1 MPLKDDL
8 YKLGKLRRSPRNFE
22 KVQEQLTELREL
34 SDGAE
39 EALERLAATR
49 EALSE
54 LGGALD
60 DADETLLPWASG
72 LQLAITEF
80 EGALPPDE
88 SDEIRERVSEAE
100 DLAEAFEGA
109 VSDHDYTKQER
120 EDAWGE
126 LLDALI
132 AIADAL

>member
-8 YKLGKLRRSPRNFE
+8 YALSKLKRSKPNFTKIE
-22 KVQEQLTELREL
+22 EQLTELRQL

-39 EALERLAATR
+39 EALEKLAAAR

-60 DADETLLPWASG
+60 DADETLLPWASD

-80 EGALPPDE
+80 ESALPSEDA
-88 SDEIRERVSEAE
+88 DGLGERISEAE
-100 DLAEAFEGA
+100 DLAEAFEEA
-109 VSDHDYTKQER
+109 STDREYSAQDR

-132 AIADAL
+132 AIAEAL